1 MGTYGANARVARR
14 ALLWRWMRCTLG
26 GEGHDPVRHP
36 LGGFRCARCGKSGRD
51 LDAFGFA
58 GEGYVSEPLRRRLAH
73 GGKSETRAA

>member
-1 MGTYGANARVARR
+1 MRTYRANPRTSGT
-14 ALLWRWMRCTLG
+14 ALLWGLVRCTLG

-58 GEGYVSEPLRRRLAH
+58 GEGYVSEPLRRRLVH
-73 GGKSETRAA
+73 GDRGANRAA